1 MHLNVLI
8 ALFQKMLWFIGV
20 WATAHEILAIK
31 ISKKMLTQQKFNKIL
46 RLKKISENSEI
57 SETVSHSI
65 MNNTIFWK
73 YETRPFRWIYE
84 IALVDLDFLLR
95 LARNSQ
101 KMHFLDS
108 FWSVKY
114 LNFWPKPT
122 ASDSSYHFSR
132 K

>member
-31 ISKKMLTQQKFNKIL
+31 ISKKMLTQQKFNKIF

-73 YETRPFRWIYE
+73 YVTRPFRWIYVNCFSRLRFLAE
-84 IALVDLDFLLR
+84 VSTKFPKNALFR
-95 LARNSQ
+95 L
-101 KMHFLDS
+101 
-108 FWSVKY
+108 WSVKY